1 MDTTP
6 NVGKADRIFRYI
18 LGFSLLSLV
27 GFLDGMA
34 RLWGLLGLIPLA
46 TALIEFCPVLYML
59 GVNTRNHPPSTHHP
73 AH

>member
-6 NVGKADRIFRYI
+6 NVGKADRIIRYI
-18 LGFSLLSLV
+18 IGFSILSLV

-34 RLWGLLGLIPLA
+34 KLWGLLGLIPVF
-46 TALIEFCPVLYML
+46 TALIEFCPVLYKL
-59 GVNTRNHPPSTHHP
+59 GINTRGHSPTTHHP